1 MPSKKDCPPLFP
13 FEGLSHLTPLY
24 DCRLIAPLVTVAAQ
38 SSFCLQTWLDDRTY
52 EQVCFSLTYKKVVT
66 IYSTLTFII
75 SFLLHC
81 EFTRQH

>member
-1 MPSKKDCPPLFP
+1 MPSKKDRPPLFP

-38 SSFCLQTWLDDRTY
+38 SSFCLQTWLDDKTY
-52 EQVCFSLTYKKVVT
+52 EQVCFNLTYQKVAT